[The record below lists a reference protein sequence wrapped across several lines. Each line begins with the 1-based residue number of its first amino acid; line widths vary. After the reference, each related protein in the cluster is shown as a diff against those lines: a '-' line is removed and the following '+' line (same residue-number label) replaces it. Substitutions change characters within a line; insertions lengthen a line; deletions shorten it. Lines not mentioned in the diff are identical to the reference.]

1 MNHTIDTILAHRSIR
16 KFTQQTI
23 DESLLTTLFNC
34 GIAAST
40 SSFIQCVS
48 IIRVTQQDSRETLAQ
63 LAGGQDY
70 VASAAEF
77 FVFCADFNRHKQIN
91 PDAQLGFTEQT
102 LIGAIDAAL
111 MAQNTLLAAESLG
124 LGGVYIGGIRNNPQA
139 VSDLL
144 AMPSHVIPL
153 FGLCLGYPDQNP
165 EIKPR
170 LPQRLVVHQESYQAQ
185 IDKQTL
191 NNYDEQT
198 REYYRHRT
206 QGAKDMSWSEQITT
220 ALNKEARPFMKDF
233 INKKG
238 FSTR

>member
-16 KFTQQTI
+16 KFTQQAI
-23 DESLLTTLFNC
+23 DESLLTTLLNC
-34 GIAAST
+34 AIAAST

-48 IIRVTQQDSRETLAQ
+48 IIRITETDSRKTLTQ
-63 LAGGQDY
+63 LAGGQEY

-170 LPQRLVVHQESYQAQ
+170 LPQSLVVHQERYQ
-185 IDKQTL
+185 DKVDKKIL
-191 NNYDEQT
+191 SKYDEHT

-220 ALNKEARPFMKDF
+220 TLNKESRPFMKDF

>member
-16 KFTQQTI
+16 KFTPKAI
-23 DESLLTTLFNC
+23 DETMLSTILDC
-34 GIAAST
+34 AIAAST

-48 IIRVTQQDSRETLAQ
+48 IIRVTQANRRESLAKF
-63 LAGGQDY
+63 AGGQAY

-77 FVFCADFNRHKQIN
+77 LIFCTDFNRHKQIHSE
-91 PDAQLGFTEQT
+91 AQLGFTEQT
-102 LIGAIDAAL
+102 LIGAIDAGL
-111 MAQNTLLAAESLG
+111 MAQNALLAAESLG

-144 AMPSHVIPL
+144 NLPDHVIPL

-165 EIKPR
+165 DKKPR
-170 LPQRLVVHQESYQAQ
+170 LPQSLIVHQEQYQTECDNQALTQ
-185 IDKQTL
+185 
-191 NNYDEQT
+191 YDNQT
-198 REYYRHRT
+198 RQYYRQRT
-206 QGAKDMSWSEQITT
+206 NGTKDISWSEQITT